1 MWTQKLKEAGR
12 RASEEATCVV
22 FEESDYKVDIDS
34 DKEDDKGEGEGEAV
48 VASEKEDDK
57 GEGEAVVASQVQ

>member
-12 RASEEATCVV
+12 RASDEATCVV

-34 DKEDDKGEGEGEAV
+34 DKEGDKGEGEAV